1 MYKISITIEI
11 VSLFAVKQMHV
22 HWQYTYCLKVSC
34 KKFINHLLPFYIDLS
49 SRKLFANSSMF
60 CALSC
65 PTYLQLFSETYWPTQ
80 SIQYGILKWLR
91 VDKV

>member
-22 HWQYTYCLKVSC
+22 HWQYLLLESYSC

-49 SRKLFANSSMF
+49 SRKFLNVLRPFLPYIFTAIQWNLLANTKYPVWHIEV
-60 CALSC
+60 AK
-65 PTYLQLFSETYWPTQ
+65 
-80 SIQYGILKWLR
+80 GR
-91 VDKV
+91 